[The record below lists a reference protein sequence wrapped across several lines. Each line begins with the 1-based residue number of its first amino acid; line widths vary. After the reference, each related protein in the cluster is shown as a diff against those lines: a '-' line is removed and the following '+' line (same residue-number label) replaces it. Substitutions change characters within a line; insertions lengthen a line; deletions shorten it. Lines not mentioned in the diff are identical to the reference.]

1 MKKLNETQQ
10 KKLAVLYRKQRVLED
25 NKKAIWN
32 TLNPVLEEL
41 EKIRI
46 AIDEIEI
53 ENKYGELRTIKKVF

>member
-1 MKKLNETQQ
+1 MKKLNEKQE

-46 AIDEIEI
+46 AIDEIEK
-53 ENKYGELRTIKKVF
+53 ENKYGS